1 MKLGFLLFTIISF
14 FVNSSVFSQTGPGGV
29 GNSSNNNLWLRAD
42 AGTFSDAGSTPAL
55 HTNQI
60 RQWNDQSGNNRNAIQ
75 TTSAN
80 RPLLHLNAANGMP
93 ALRFTGDMFI
103 DGPSLGISSSSGYT
117 YILTFRDTVSNP
129 GGINDGSG
137 DFILDRTSATNELV
151 SLKQVTGANYGFQKR
166 NNSGGGLG
174 GPSSSSS
181 TNTNIKTVQMRRD
194 YNVDYQMFYDAE
206 LQTSISET
214 DGNKTPPNPRIGRHA
229 TTTNGGIKGYIHEF
243 IVYNFALNSAQTI
256 IVNNYLAAKYGYSL
270 SSNDLYSQDNST
282 NGNFDY
288 EVAGIGRINSSNI
301 HSDAKGTGMLR
312 ILNPTGLGNNEFLM
326 WGHNNGLAEA
336 VNTSDVPSGVAARF
350 ERIWRVS
357 ERNTNNTANVN
368 VGNIDMRWDLNDLG
382 PITASDLR
390 LLIDSDN
397 DGSFNDETPISGAV
411 HLGGGIYEFAGVS
424 GGTGGIENNR
434 RFTIGTIN
442 LNQTALPI
450 ELVFFTAQNIDN
462 KLVKL
467 EWQTASETNCDFFTI
482 ERSKDGSS
490 WTPILKVNG
499 AGNSLSTINYESFD
513 NNPLNDVSY
522 YRLKQTDYNGNF
534 TYSQTRSI
542 VIGNVNATI
551 KIWPNPSNGILNIQ
565 SNELRFSEFK
575 IFNSIGQE
583 VSQNI
588 IYLNQSE
595 KEVMI
600 DISMLKNGIYYFK
613 TPNNSST
620 FFKY

>member
-1 MKLGFLLFTIISF
+1 MKLDFLLFTIISF

-55 HTNQI
+55 NTNQI
-60 RQWNDQSGNNRNAIQ
+60 RQWNDQSGNNRNATQ
-75 TTSAN
+75 ATSAN

-117 YILTFRDTVSNP
+117 YILTFRDTVNNP
-129 GGINDGSG
+129 GGMNDGSG
-137 DFILDRTSATNELV
+137 DFILDRTSASNELV
-151 SLKQVTGANYGFQKR
+151 SLKQITGSNYGFQKR

-174 GPSSSSS
+174 GPLSSSS

-194 YNVDYQMFYDAE
+194 YNVNYQLFYDAE
-206 LQTSISET
+206 IQSTISES

-256 IVNNYLAAKYGYSL
+256 LVNNYLAAKYGYSL
-270 SSNDLYSQDNST
+270 SSNDVYSQDNST

-301 HSDAKGTGMLR
+301 HSEAQGTGILR
-312 ILNPTGLGNNEFLM
+312 ILNPTNLGNNEFLM

-350 ERIWRVS
+350 ERVWRVS
-357 ERNTNNTANVN
+357 ERNTNNTNNVN
-368 VGNIDMRWDLNDLG
+368 VGDIDMRWDLNGLG

-390 LLIDSDN
+390 LLMDSDN
-397 DGSFNDETPISGAV
+397 DGFFSDETPISGAV
-411 HLGGGIYEFAGVS
+411 HLGSGIYVFAGVS
-424 GGTGGIENNR
+424 GGSGGIENNR

-442 LNQTALPI
+442 LSQTALPI
-450 ELVFFTAQNIDN
+450 ELVYFSAQNIDN
-462 KLVKL
+462 KQVKL

-482 ERSKDGSS
+482 ERSKDGIS
-490 WTPILKVNG
+490 WTPILNING
-499 AGNSLSTINYESFD
+499 AGNSLSTINYENFD

-522 YRLKQTDYNGNF
+522 YRLKQTDFDGKF
-534 TYSQTRSI
+534 TYSETRII
-542 VIGNVNATI
+542 VIGNMSNHI
-551 KIWPNPSNGILNIQ
+551 KIWPNPSNGFINIQ

-575 IFNSIGQE
+575 IYNSIGHD
-583 VSQNI
+583 VSQKI

-595 KEVMI
+595 KEVLI
-600 DISMLKNGIYYFK
+600 DISMLKNGLYYIK
-613 TPNNSST
+613 TANSSNT
-620 FFKY
+620 FLKN